1 MQNNDKDMAVERI
14 TDGVMHELGNLWP
27 NIHIPGSMH
36 MPNIHL
42 PHPHV
47 PDAVKHAA
55 SVLLDKMKEY
65 IPKSHT
71 NSHTDGHPAPP
82 MGKDMPSAILALWKT
97 IETKYPKDTD
107 LASQIYDISHANFYD
122 FD

>member
-14 TDGVMHELGNLWP
+14 TDGVMHELGNILP
-27 NIHIPGSMH
+27 DHIHFPHIPFPHIPGS
-36 MPNIHL
+36 
-42 PHPHV
+42 
-47 PDAVKHAA
+47 DTVKHAA
-55 SVLLDKMKEY
+55 SALLDKMKPY
-65 IPKSHT
+65 LPIHHR
-71 NSHTDGHPAPP
+71 NSHPDGHPAPP

>member
-14 TDGVMHELGNLWP
+14 TDGVMHELGNILP
-27 NIHIPGSMH
+27 GHIHFPHIHFPHIPGS
-36 MPNIHL
+36 
-42 PHPHV
+42 
-47 PDAVKHAA
+47 DTAKRAA
-55 SVLLDKMKEY
+55 SALLDRMKQFNPHHG
-65 IPKSHT
+65 I

>member
-36 MPNIHL
+36 MPNIHIPGSDTL
-42 PHPHV
+42 KHLWVKVKESRFFHP
-47 PDAVKHAA
+47 
-55 SVLLDKMKEY
+55 E
-65 IPKSHT
+65 
-71 NSHTDGHPAPP
+71 GHEAPP